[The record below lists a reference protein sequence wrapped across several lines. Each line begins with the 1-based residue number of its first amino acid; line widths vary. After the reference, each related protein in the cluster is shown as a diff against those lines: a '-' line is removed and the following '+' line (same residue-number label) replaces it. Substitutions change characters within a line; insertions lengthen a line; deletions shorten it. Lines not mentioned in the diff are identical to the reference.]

1 MFRMVENNRG
11 MTLIEILCS
20 LSLLII
26 VLLLVNSIHLFGL
39 QQMNDQTSD
48 FNGQSN
54 VRQAINL
61 ITKEI
66 RSANAVNVSSD
77 VLTIDNK
84 DIYKL
89 DNHTLT
95 KNGQSI
101 ITGLQDFSIAK
112 NGSKVSISL
121 AGIPSQGGK
130 QITLTDTIYIRE

>member
-1 MFRMVENNRG
+1 MVENNRG

-121 AGIPSQGGK
+121 AGIPLQGGN